1 MNSEVRASN
10 GVSNGKPPTRLQKQ
24 APATLKLDETSNE
37 PLGFSKGVIPLLS
50 PLVLSPAA
58 LPAYSFSTP
67 NNNNHEIK
75 MNHGVAFGIMP
86 QAQQRSDGGTSSDS
100 RWQHPATEGTNTSSL
115 HACFNSQCTL
125 RPG

>member
-1 MNSEVRASN
+1 MNSEARASN
-10 GVSNGKPPTRLQKQ
+10 GVSNEKPPTRLQKQ
-24 APATLKLDETSNE
+24 APATLQLDETSNE

-58 LPAYSFSTP
+58 LPTYSFSTP

-86 QAQQRSDGGTSSDS
+86 QAQLRSDGGTTTTSDS
-100 RWQHPATEGTNTSSL
+100 HPAMEGTNASSL
-115 HACFNSQCTL
+115 HDYFNSQCTL
-125 RPG
+125 RPR